1 MVPVPGH
8 WDRGGIDGGLE
19 GEPGGLESEPGWL
32 DQESVETEAG
42 VPLSSVRVEDP
53 DRRPPARRASPV
65 ATDDHL
71 RSLAD
76 DVPSEADPRG
86 AGELEADTRRFAD
99 GRDHVLAEPRRLQDD
114 ERDPR
119 PPSEAGEPAQPVGD
133 PLAGQPSR
141 EVDDEQ
147 IDRPA

>member
-19 GEPGGLESEPGWL
+19 GEPGGLEGEPGGLEGEPGWL

-42 VPLSSVRVEDP
+42 VPLSSIRVKDP
-53 DRRPPARRASPV
+53 DRRPPARRAGPV

-76 DVPSEADPRG
+76 DVPSEADPR
-86 AGELEADTRRFAD
+86 APGELQADAGGFAD
-99 GRDHVLAEPRRLQDD
+99 GRDHVLA
-114 ERDPR
+114 
-119 PPSEAGEPAQPVGD
+119 
-133 PLAGQPSR
+133 
-141 EVDDEQ
+141 
-147 IDRPA
+147 